1 MREAAGYVPGYGA
14 DAVAFMARRSAETH
28 AAFVLP
34 RLAPGTRLL
43 DCGCGP
49 GTITVGLAQRVAPGL
64 VVAVDREP
72 GQTELTRER
81 AAAEG
86 VDNVEVEVADVT
98 ALPFPEGSFDAVFSH
113 ALLEHLSRPVDAL
126 AEMRRVLAPGGM
138 IALAAPDF
146 GGSLLA
152 PPDPEVDLAVEYY
165 RRIGEAAG
173 GDPLAGR
180 RLGVH
185 LAEAGFSGTELSAR
199 YEVHDPREPIVEHL
213 AGRIERSAELDAG
226 ESWAVGPAASA
237 VMARAL
243 RTWGA
248 RPDALFAQCWVSAVA
263 WRAS

>member
-1 MREAAGYVPGYGA
+1 MTYVPGY
-14 DAVAFMARRSAETH
+14 DAEAIAFMSRRSAETH

-49 GTITVGLAQRVAPGL
+49 GAITVGLARRVAPGL

-72 GQTELTRER
+72 SQTELTRER

-86 VDNVEVEVADVT
+86 VDNVEVLVADV
-98 ALPFPEGSFDAVFSH
+98 ASLPFPEGSFDAVFSH
-113 ALLEHLSRPVDAL
+113 ALIEHLSRPVEAL
-126 AEMRRVLAPGGM
+126 AEMGRVLAPGGM
-138 IALAAPDF
+138 IAVAAPDF
-146 GGSLLA
+146 GTFLLA
-152 PPDPEVDLAVEYY
+152 PPDPEVERAGAYY
-165 RRIGEAAG
+165 RRIREAAG

-185 LAEAGFSGTELSAR
+185 LAEAGFSGVELSAHH
-199 YEVHDPREPIVEHL
+199 ELHDPREPIVEHL
-213 AGRIERSAELDAG
+213 AGRVERSPELDAG

-237 VMARAL
+237 LMARAL

-248 RPDALFAQCWVSAVA
+248 RPDALFAQCWVTAVA

>member
-1 MREAAGYVPGYGA
+1 MGGGYVPGYGA
-14 DAVAFMARRSAETH
+14 DAIAFMERRSAETH

-49 GTITVGLAQRVAPGL
+49 GAITVGLAQRVAPGL

-72 GQTELTRER
+72 SQTALTAER

-86 VDNVEVEVADVT
+86 VDNVEVQVADVA
-98 ALPFPEGSFDAVFSH
+98 ALPFPEGSFDAVFAH
-113 ALLEHLSRPVDAL
+113 ALLEHLSRPAEAL

-146 GGSLLA
+146 GGFLLA
-152 PPDPEVDLAVEYY
+152 PPDPEVDRAVEYY
-165 RRIGEAAG
+165 RRIRESAG

-185 LAEAGFSGTELSAR
+185 WPRRASRGSSSRPGTRCTTRASRSWSTWPAGSSAR
-199 YEVHDPREPIVEHL
+199 PSSTP
-213 AGRIERSAELDAG
+213 
-226 ESWAVGPAASA
+226 
-237 VMARAL
+237 ARAGP
-243 RTWGA
+243 WG
-248 RPDALFAQCWVSAVA
+248 R
-263 WRAS
+263 RRRR

>member
-1 MREAAGYVPGYGA
+1 MTYVPGY
-14 DAVAFMARRSAETH
+14 DAEAIAFMSRRSAETH

-49 GTITVGLAQRVAPGL
+49 GAITVGLARRVAPGL
-64 VVAVDREP
+64 VVALDSEP
-72 GQTELTRER
+72 SQTELTRER

-86 VDNVEVEVADVT
+86 VDNVEVLVADV
-98 ALPFPEGSFDAVFSH
+98 ASLPFPEGSFDAVFSH
-113 ALLEHLSRPVDAL
+113 ALIEHLSRPVEAL
-126 AEMRRVLAPGGM
+126 AEMGRVLAPGGM
-138 IALAAPDF
+138 IAVAAPDF
-146 GGSLLA
+146 GAFLLA
-152 PPDPEVDLAVEYY
+152 PPDPEVERAGAYY
-165 RRIGEAAG
+165 RRIREAGG

-180 RLGVH
+180 RLGVL
-185 LAEAGFSGTELSAR
+185 LAEAGFSGVELSAHF
-199 YEVHDPREPIVEHL
+199 ELLDPREPIVEHL
-213 AGRIERSAELDAG
+213 AGRSERSPEFDAG

-248 RPDALFAQCWVSAVA
+248 RPDALFAQCWVTAVA